1 MFKGLRGVLMF
12 SLCFLSSTKKVSGD
26 GRKNSHEREITETD
40 RGRGRGRESDRN
52 TSLVINAC
60 AIVCSVSLPARTKA
74 EERRQVMHTNRVL
87 RGL

>member
-26 GRKNSHEREITETD
+26 RRKNSHEREITETD
-40 RGRGRGRESDRN
+40 RGRESDRN